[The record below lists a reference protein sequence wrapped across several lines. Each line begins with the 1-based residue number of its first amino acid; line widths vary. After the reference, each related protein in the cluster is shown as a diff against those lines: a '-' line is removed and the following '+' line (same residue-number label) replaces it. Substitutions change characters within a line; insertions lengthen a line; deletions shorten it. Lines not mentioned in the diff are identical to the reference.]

1 MIRMKIGGV
10 PEHFNLP
17 WLRALEQGA
26 APSVAAQWQDF
37 PGGTGVMAAAL
48 ERGEIDAAL
57 LLTEGAIAAIA
68 NGGSFKIASL
78 YTETPLVWGI
88 HVPASSELNAVADL
102 RGHRYAISRHGSGS
116 HLMAYV
122 HARQQGWPTNAL
134 EFVTVGDL
142 AGARRAFA
150 EGTAEIFFWEKFMT
164 KPLVDSGEFR
174 RIDEFSAPWP
184 AFVLCVAEHCT
195 GDRLAALELLL
206 KAVLKEAGELRDRP
220 DAAAL
225 FAERYEL
232 ERADAA
238 EWFAATRFVTT
249 PTIDLG
255 RLGTAADALA
265 ELSLIPAGF
274 RADQAVRADFLR

>member
-1 MIRMKIGGV
+1 MISIKIGGV

-17 WLRALEQGA
+17 WLTSLERGVV
-26 APSVAAQWQDF
+26 PSVSAEWQDF

-48 ERGEIDAAL
+48 RQGEIDAAL

-68 NGGSFKIASL
+68 NGGPFKIASL

-88 HVPASSELNAVADL
+88 HVPAASGLDTVADIIG
-102 RGHRYAISRHGSGS
+102 RRYAISRNGSGS

-122 HARQQGWPTNAL
+122 HARQQGWPTDAL

-150 EGTAEIFFWEKFMT
+150 EGKAEIFFWEKFMT

-174 RIDEFSAPWP
+174 RIGEFSAPWP
-184 AFVLCVAEHCT
+184 AFVLCVADRCT
-195 GDRLAALELLL
+195 GDRLAALEMLLRAAL
-206 KAVLKEAGELRDRP
+206 QEASELRERP

-225 FAERYEL
+225 FAQRYGL
-232 ERADAA
+232 ERVDAA
-238 EWFAATRFVTT
+238 EWLAATRFATA

-255 RLGTAADALA
+255 RLGAAVDALA
-265 ELSLIPAGF
+265 ELSLIPAEF
-274 RADQAVRADFLR
+274 RADQAVRAGFLR